1 MKLARLPV
9 LFAVIALVLLV
20 ISGPGSQMGWWEFRT
35 GFALMRW
42 AVYLGLGAGVLALLL
57 LVVPRTRRRNA
68 GPLLLGLVLGLA
80 ASAMPLYGLYQAKSL
95 PMIHDITTDTQR
107 PPEFVAILP
116 LRAGAA
122 NPAEY
127 GGPEIAAKQAGAYPD
142 IRSQHLDAPPGEA
155 FNRAEK
161 AARAM
166 GWDIVAAD
174 AGAGRIEATDTTF
187 WYGFKDDV
195 VIRIEPDAGGSRI
208 DVRSVSR
215 VGLSDVGKNA
225 KRIRAFV
232 KVLGSQPAA
241 G

>member
-1 MKLARLPV
+1 MKFARLPI
-9 LFAVIALVLLV
+9 LFAVIALLLLI

-35 GFALMRW
+35 GFSLMRW
-42 AVYLGLGAGVLALLL
+42 TVYLGLGAAVLALLL
-57 LVVPRTRRRNA
+57 LIVPRTRRRNVA
-68 GPLLLGLVLGLA
+68 PLLLGLVLGLA
-80 ASAMPLYGLYQAKSL
+80 ASAMPLYGLSQAKSL

-122 NPAEY
+122 NPSEY
-127 GGPEIAAKQAGAYPD
+127 GGPEIAAKQAEAYPD
-142 IRSQHLDAPPGEA
+142 IRTQHLDAAPAEA
-155 FNRAEK
+155 FSRAEGI
-161 AARAM
+161 ARDM
-166 GWDIVAAD
+166 GWEVVAAD
-174 AGAGRIEATDTTF
+174 AGSGRIEATDTTF
-187 WYGFKDDV
+187 WYGFKDDI
-195 VIRIEPDAGGSRI
+195 VIRIEADSSGSRI

-232 KVLGSQPAA
+232 RALGSQPAA

>member
-1 MKLARLPV
+1 MKLARLPI
-9 LFAVIALVLLV
+9 LFAVIALVLLI

-35 GFALMRW
+35 GFSLMRW

-57 LVVPRTRRRNA
+57 LVIPRTRRRNA
-68 GPLLLGLVLGLA
+68 GSLLLGLVLGLA

-127 GGPEIAAKQAGAYPD
+127 GGPEIAAKQAEAYPD
-142 IRSQHLDAPPGEA
+142 IRSQHLDAPPAEA
-155 FNRAEK
+155 FTRAEN
-161 AARAM
+161 AARDM
-166 GWDIVAAD
+166 GWDIVTAD

-232 KVLGSQPAA
+232 KALGSQPAA